1 VIRFDQIFIKHNY
14 PNQEFI
20 DFGKDRVA
28 VLDDR
33 SGEVTY
39 NGNNTL
45 YKFE

>member
-1 VIRFDQIFIKHNY
+1 M
-14 PNQEFI
+14 

-39 NGNNTL
+39 NGNYIL
-45 YKFE
+45 YYNREIMRPENIK